1 MIHLLNYSVNMEDF
15 RLPDDLGISDEHNEV
30 ESFSEIVLTLLLDEQ
45 GALPDEANDIDE
57 TKAAAG
63 ILAVM
68 PAAFSFNSQVFALRE
83 PSTFQDY
90 RNGYLNLVYDICPPP
105 PKAQV

>member
-1 MIHLLNYSVNMEDF
+1 MEDY
-15 RLPDDLGISDEHNEV
+15 RLWTGMSVSKEYNEV
-30 ESFSEIVLTLLLDEQ
+30 ETLAELALTLLFQED

-63 ILAVM
+63 IVAVM
-68 PAAFSFNSQVFALRE
+68 PVALSFNSQVFALRE
-83 PSTFQDY
+83 PTTFQDY
-90 RNGYLNLVYDICPPP
+90 RNAYLNLVYDICPPP